1 VAIADPGDDGLAR
14 AEDSASAAAL
24 DFEKLNLTN
33 LRTRT
38 KTPVQDALTNASC
51 TRTVEGASTLVL
63 TFDDK
68 DMGLLRSGALD
79 INADGRLD
87 PIDVMLDTLVWRVV
101 KAEPSYG
108 PDASELKLTCE
119 EQSVALL
126 GDHDRPFKVSRN
138 AMTRA
143 EFAHRMVR
151 EVKARKLAFY
161 SPEEHFAQSTAK
173 TPRSKKERDAQR
185 QPGFADGV
193 KLKIEG
199 ATADADQLREIETSL
214 TVADEENA
222 TGRARLAQ
230 MCAGIGESGFRAI
243 RNLQGSKYSG
253 VYQADPAKINPK
265 DTESQARHFLRG
277 GLGFQAGGAI
287 AAAAAHPD
295 WSPGRI
301 ALEVEGSKANFGG
314 DVDKGTAHY
323 QAHIGDAR
331 AIVAAWTGSAS
342 GSSTQRTIVKPYE
355 FHRGLPGK
363 RETSW
368 EALQRL
374 ASEVG
379 WRCFVVA
386 GVVYFISEEQL
397 FMSRSRAEI
406 SFDTPGLISIDPGSD
421 WDAGKTVA
429 QLQLTVAADRWGFPP
444 GSIIALRDL
453 GTFNGRWLVHTVDRP
468 DLTDPLTQI
477 TLTKPIASKH
487 EPAADTIQVPRS
499 EKDKA
504 GPARVE
510 STTAA
515 YPLSKQGS
523 FIQGPYG
530 NGTHGKAFN
539 QAGGSD
545 NWESENAVDIG
556 VPVSTRV
563 FAVDAGT
570 IGSSFGSLGEG
581 GRFAGLRL
589 HLVTARNEWYYAH
602 LSKFASGIAPGVK
615 VKAGDLL
622 GYSGEA
628 NGVAHLHL
636 ACKTGSPDLL
646 IGIHS

>member
-1 VAIADPGDDGLAR
+1 
-14 AEDSASAAAL
+14 
-24 DFEKLNLTN
+24 
-33 LRTRT
+33 
-38 KTPVQDALTNASC
+38 
-51 TRTVEGASTLVL
+51 
-63 TFDDK
+63 
-68 DMGLLRSGALD
+68 LLRSGALD

-477 TLTKPIASKH
+477 TLTKPIARKH
-487 EPAADTIQVPRS
+487 EPAADTIQVPR
-499 EKDKA
+499 
-504 GPARVE
+504 GVE
-510 STTAA
+510 GDAAKTVMAA
-515 YPLSKQGS
+515 YDAAKHIASLKIPYVWGAGHGPDLDDYNPNGGFDCSSGVSIVLHRAGMLGDRALVSGDLAKWGDPGKGRQMTVYANANHT
-523 FIQGPYG
+523 FIVFDLPGKKPQAWEFRHT
-530 NGTHGKAFN
+530 GTV
-539 QAGGSD
+539 GGFSGRAD
-545 NWESENAVDIG
+545 NPN
-556 VPVSTRV
+556 
-563 FAVDAGT
+563 FDAG
-570 IGSSFGSLGEG
+570 F
-581 GRFAGLRL
+581 
-589 HLVTARNEWYYAH
+589 TARH
-602 LSKFASGIAPGVK
+602 
-615 VKAGDLL
+615 
-622 GYSGEA
+622 YSG
-628 NGVAHLHL
+628 
-636 ACKTGSPDLL
+636 T
-646 IGIHS
+646 

>member
-24 DFEKLNLTN
+24 DFEKLNLTD
-33 LRTRT
+33 LRTKT
-38 KTPVQDALTNASC
+38 KTPVQDALTLAGC

-79 INADGRLD
+79 RNVDGRLD
-87 PIDVMLDTLVWRVV
+87 PIDIMLDTLIWRVV
-101 KAEPSYG
+101 KVEPSYG

-119 EQSVALL
+119 EQTVALL
-126 GDHDRPFKVSRN
+126 GDHDRPIARSR
-138 AMTRA
+138 AHLTRA
-143 EFAHRMVR
+143 EFAHSLVR
-151 EVKARKLAFY
+151 EVKARRLAFY

-173 TPRSKKERDAQR
+173 TPRTKKERDAQR

-193 KLKIEG
+193 KLKIKG
-199 ATADADQLREIETSL
+199 ATADADQLRQIETSL

-230 MCAGIGESGFRAI
+230 MCAGIAESGFRVI
-243 RNLQGSKYSG
+243 KNPRSVYSG
-253 VYQADPAKINPK
+253 VYQADPANIDPK

-277 GLGFQAGGAI
+277 GLGFQGGGAI
-287 AAAAAHPD
+287 AAAAAHSD

-301 ALEVEGSKANFGG
+301 VLEVEGSKANFGG
-314 DVDKGTAHY
+314 DIAKGTAFYENYLGQSQSQGILHE
-323 QAHIGDAR
+323 AR

-342 GSSTQRTIVKPYE
+342 GSASQRTVVKPYH
-355 FHRGLPGK
+355 FTRGLPGK

-421 WDAGKTVA
+421 WDAGKTMA
-429 QLQLTVAADRWGFPP
+429 QIQLTVAADRWGFPP

-477 TLTKPIASKH
+477 TLTKPIARKH
-487 EPAADTIQVPRS
+487 EPAADTIQVPR
-499 EKDKA
+499 
-504 GPARVE
+504 GVE
-510 STTAA
+510 GDAAKTVTAA
-515 YPLSKQGS
+515 YDAAKHIASLKIPYVWGAGH
-523 FIQGPYG
+523 GPDLDDYNP
-530 NGTHGKAFN
+530 NGGFDCSSGVSIVLHRAGMLGDRALVSGDLAKWGDPGKGRQMTVYANVNHVFLVFDLPGKKPQAWEFAHHGTVGGFTSRADNPNFA
-539 QAGGSD
+539 AG
-545 NWESENAVDIG
+545 
-556 VPVSTRV
+556 
-563 FAVDAGT
+563 F
-570 IGSSFGSLGEG
+570 
-581 GRFAGLRL
+581 
-589 HLVTARNEWYYAH
+589 TARHW
-602 LSKFASGIAPGVK
+602 SG
-615 VKAGDLL
+615 
-622 GYSGEA
+622 
-628 NGVAHLHL
+628 
-636 ACKTGSPDLL
+636 T
-646 IGIHS
+646 